1 MRSKNNLQGVRSI
14 VSQIY
19 RRIARI
25 MFSNKTIA
33 SGFAVSL
40 MLIQLCGGC
49 KDTSKSEYFM
59 KTVGSCHQ
67 QTSIKIID
75 ESNGI
80 GTGGRFTST
89 SQNPHFKNYVNTIS
103 KYVFAKVDKMGRCQ
117 GNRQN
122 NPQVQLVFVYR
133 PLIAQGIAPFNFEQ
147 TKSGDTQYL
156 DSPWVKLTINRTPN
170 PIVRAAFIW
179 NERQFLLDQALL
191 SGARADLS
199 KPLLPIDRDIFWQ
212 LVEDYEKNVVTAP
225 LREASTE
232 NGADN
237 VSRRLKESETAALS
251 QISQRLPAD
260 IIWLC
265 RHMSFGSDPP
275 IGNNVMDETINQEA
289 TVYTNLTKALLD
301 RHFSS
306 IQTKQHY
313 QSIFDLKDLLNIDK
327 YRINKLH

>member
-25 MFSNKTIA
+25 MFSDKTIA

-49 KDTSKSEYFM
+49 KDTSKSEYFV
-59 KTVGSCHQ
+59 KTIGSCHR

-80 GTGGRFTST
+80 GTAGRSTST

-103 KYVFAKVDKMGRCQ
+103 KYVFAKVDKMGQCQ

-191 SGARADLS
+191 SGAHADPI
-199 KPLLPIDRDIFWQ
+199 KPLLPIDRDIFWR
-212 LVEDYEKNVVTAP
+212 LVKDYKETVVIAP
-225 LREASTE
+225 RREAVTE

-237 VSRRLKESETAALS
+237 VSRRLKKSRTVALS

-260 IIWLC
+260 VIWLSG
-265 RHMSFGSDPP
+265 HMGLGSEFPGD
-275 IGNNVMDETINQEA
+275 NAMDGTINQGA
-289 TVYTNLTKALLD
+289 TAYINLTKALLD
-301 RHFSS
+301 RRFSS
-306 IQTKQHY
+306 IQTNQYY
-313 QSIFDLKDLLNIDK
+313 QSIFDLKNLFNINK